1 MARCEDFPCC
11 GHEAGCCPDFDKSGK
26 QLNMV
31 CICGAKL
38 PINNRYS
45 ICNTCLRRGSEEDG
59 EMMDCDMHDFDDDE
73 EEGTAG
79 INEDYPDDQDFIQ
92 EEP

>member
-11 GHEAGCCPDFDKSGK
+11 GHEAGCCPDLYESGK

-59 EMMDCDMHDFDDDE
+59 EMMDRDMHDFDDDAE
-73 EEGTAG
+73 P
-79 INEDYPDDQDFIQ
+79 DYPDADEHFEDRDFIQ
-92 EEP
+92 ED